1 AFRTPAASVPLP
13 PQFSPA
19 ANTVPDQYH
28 LPDQFISSPEVE
40 QYFPTP
46 RGVKHPVDHRPT
58 PDSRSSNDG
67 TDDRDS
73 PCLNLFLPR
82 AAWIHD
88 LHYRRGNFQETLP
101 VGLLLQYQR
110 FQRSE
115 NRYLKKRL
123 RDDYNLGHL
132 VQGIFE
138 RTVKPTQEDYEDA
151 NKRLEQVQTPGSY
164 LPRQLPSEAGLGY
177 FKLLSLLTTAHR
189 RSGDHLAAY
198 LRRTRSLLTQL
209 VLEYPPEY
217 TPSPAGTPDLDRQ
230 LQLIGPVHDSDQS
243 SEGEEEVSEEVL
255 VLSPASQAVVNSEAI
270 TAFLSTVTDETQ
282 RFIRWIPSQVFGP
295 TPTLYVRHQL
305 RSDASL
311 TLECDYTP
319 APAFNNLEEFLG
331 QQFSTPVQPAPRA
344 RVPVRCTPYPAGP
357 PTLPTTANTADT
369 EQSQDY

>member
-1 AFRTPAASVPLP
+1 M
-13 PQFSPA
+13 
-19 ANTVPDQYH
+19 
-28 LPDQFISSPEVE
+28 
-40 QYFPTP
+40 
-46 RGVKHPVDHRPT
+46 
-58 PDSRSSNDG
+58 
-67 TDDRDS
+67 
-73 PCLNLFLPR
+73 
-82 AAWIHD
+82 
-88 LHYRRGNFQETLP
+88 
-101 VGLLLQYQR
+101 GLLLQYQR

-123 RDDYNLGHL
+123 RDDYDLGHL

-198 LRRTRSLLTQL
+198 LRRTRSLLIQL

-282 RFIRWIPSQVFGP
+282 RYDFYIFIFIFYYS
-295 TPTLYVRHQL
+295 Y
-305 RSDASL
+305 
-311 TLECDYTP
+311 Y
-319 APAFNNLEEFLG
+319 
-331 QQFSTPVQPAPRA
+331 
-344 RVPVRCTPYPAGP
+344 
-357 PTLPTTANTADT
+357 
-369 EQSQDY
+369 

>member
-1 AFRTPAASVPLP
+1 
-13 PQFSPA
+13 
-19 ANTVPDQYH
+19 
-28 LPDQFISSPEVE
+28 
-40 QYFPTP
+40 
-46 RGVKHPVDHRPT
+46 
-58 PDSRSSNDG
+58 
-67 TDDRDS
+67 
-73 PCLNLFLPR
+73 
-82 AAWIHD
+82 
-88 LHYRRGNFQETLP
+88 
-101 VGLLLQYQR
+101 
-110 FQRSE
+110 
-115 NRYLKKRL
+115 L
-123 RDDYNLGHL
+123 RDDYDLGHL

-270 TAFLSTVTDETQ
+270 TACGLHNMILDYDKGLKEEVDYAFVDWAVLDAAEAGDEAAI
-282 RFIRWIPSQVFGP
+282 IREANNDIYEEGWV
-295 TPTLYVRHQL
+295 
-305 RSDASL
+305 A
-311 TLECDYTP
+311 EKA
-319 APAFNNLEEFLG
+319 APGSEH
-331 QQFSTPVQPAPRA
+331 
-344 RVPVRCTPYPAGP
+344 
-357 PTLPTTANTADT
+357 LPH
-369 EQSQDY
+369 Y